1 MTPWATPVTLAGTR
15 VRMEPLSMERHGEG
29 LLQIALEP
37 EIWRWTMPL
46 MRDAADLERYLG
58 EALRE
63 QAEGRSLP
71 FATID
76 VASGRV
82 AGCTRYGNVDARN
95 RRVEIGWT
103 WVGLEFQRSHVN
115 TEAKYLML
123 RHAFETLDCVRV
135 EFKANALNER
145 SRAAME
151 RLGAVYEGLLRKHMV
166 RENGEWRDTVYYS
179 ILDREWPDVKARLEG
194 LMRRDSTQRVASREP
209 IR

>member
-1 MTPWATPVTLAGTR
+1 
-15 VRMEPLSMERHGEG
+15 MEPLDLDRHFDG
-29 LLQIALEP
+29 LLAIAIDP
-37 EIWRWTMPL
+37 DMWRWTINQL
-46 MRDAADLERYLG
+46 ASADDLKQYLDT
-58 EALRE
+58 ALRE
-63 QAEGRSLP
+63 QREGRSVPLVTRDLP
-71 FATID
+71 T
-76 VASGRV
+76 GRV
-82 AGCTRYGNVDARN
+82 AGCTRFCSLDPRN

-103 WVGLEFQRSHVN
+103 WVGAPFRRSHVN

-123 RHAFETLDCVRV
+123 RHAFESWSCVRV

-145 SRAAME
+145 SRRAME

-179 ILDREWPDVKARLEG
+179 VLDREWPDVKARLEG